1 MQMKPYMLPHALAI
15 LLSGSLAA
23 CSPAPEAPAATYRG
37 TMTSGCAPHDAPST
51 ELQLES
57 TDGASSVW
65 FNLWPTDGI
74 APPSTVEFDTQHAI
88 GQGAYCTSPEDCE
101 PAAWGRVT
109 LENPG
114 GSGIIE
120 GEWTLGLAD
129 GQIYRGRFIA
139 DWLAIQALCG

>member
-1 MQMKPYMLPHALAI
+1 MKSREALVALAI
-15 LLSGSLAA
+15 LWLAGILAA
-23 CSPAPEAPAATYRG
+23 CSPAPEAPAATYQG
-37 TMTSGCAPHDAPST
+37 TMASGCAPHDAPST

-74 APPSTVEFDTQHAI
+74 VPPTTVEFDSRHTI

-109 LENPG
+109 LESPG

-120 GEWTLGLAD
+120 GEWTLGLAE
-129 GQIYRGRFIA
+129 GQIYRGRFTA